1 MHSQYLI
8 MMVALAVALGIPFYA
23 LRRKRA
29 VFAGLNAFVAERKFV
44 TRSNSP
50 VAAFSEKNPP
60 GGLYFSSGYDGELR
74 PNVPITLMLL
84 RRTEAV
90 SVSGSMVQNQT
101 LYVGVYLRTDENSA
115 SRLLKAA
122 QEKST
127 SNLVV
132 YAAHAQE
139 GGVAIVWRGAPSRSN
154 IEAHLTALSKLL

>member
-1 MHSQYLI
+1 MHSQNLI
-8 MMVALAVALGIPFYA
+8 MMAALAVALGIPFYA

-60 GGLYFSSGYDGELR
+60 GGLYFSSGYDGEIR

-101 LYVGVYLRTDENSA
+101 LYVGVYLRADENSA
-115 SRLLKAA
+115 DRLLKAA

-127 SNLVV
+127 SNVV
-132 YAAHAQE
+132 YADRVRE
-139 GGVAIVWRGAPSRSN
+139 GGIAIVWRGAPSRQN
-154 IEAHLTALSKLL
+154 IEAHLAALSKLL